1 MSSQEQPDQGEA
13 KPRPLNEPAL
23 TALSLYPQDWAV
35 FLDIDGTLLDLAE
48 SPEAIVVPDYLPATL
63 HALSRQLG
71 GALALVT
78 GRSIEFVDPLFA
90 PFRFPVAGLHGAER
104 RDAAGRMRR
113 THIPPAFQ
121 EMKQAI
127 AREAHTWP
135 GVIVEDKGAA
145 VGVHYRHAPGSE
157 AEIAEAMQRHLEE
170 AGPDWSLQRGKMVIE
185 ICPAHASKGHAV
197 EAFLAEAP
205 FEGRRPVTIGDDVT
219 DETMFA
225 AANRLGGQSVRIGD
239 GNGKTL
245 ARASIGSPARLR
257 DVLATLVK

>member
-1 MSSQEQPDQGEA
+1 MSSQEQPEQGEA
-13 KPRPLNEPAL
+13 KSGSLKEPAL
-23 TALSLYPQDWAV
+23 TALSLYPHDWAL

-48 SPEAIVVPDYLPATL
+48 RPEAIVVPDYLPGTL

-104 RDAAGRMRR
+104 RDAAGRLRR

-127 AREAHTWP
+127 AREAHAWP
-135 GVIVEDKGAA
+135 GAIVEDKGAA
-145 VGVHYRHAPGSE
+145 VTVHYRQTPGSE
-157 AEIAEAMQRHLEE
+157 AEIVEAMQRYLDE
-170 AGPDWSLQRGKMVIE
+170 AGPDWSLQRGKMVVE
-185 ICPAHASKGHAV
+185 ICPAHASKGHAI
-197 EAFLAEAP
+197 EAFLGEAP
-205 FEGRRPVTIGDDVT
+205 FEGRRPITIGDDVT

-239 GNGKTL
+239 ASGKTL

-257 DVLATLVK
+257 EVLATLVK

>member
-1 MSSQEQPDQGEA
+1 MSSQEQPEQGEA
-13 KPRPLNEPAL
+13 KSGSLKEPAL
-23 TALSLYPQDWAV
+23 TALSLYPHDWAL

-48 SPEAIVVPDYLPATL
+48 RPEAIVVPDYLPGTL

-104 RDAAGRMRR
+104 RDAAGRLRR

-127 AREAHTWP
+127 AREAHAWP
-135 GVIVEDKGAA
+135 GAIVEDKGAA
-145 VGVHYRHAPGSE
+145 VTVHYRQTPGSE
-157 AEIAEAMQRHLEE
+157 AEIVEAMQRYLDE
-170 AGPDWSLQRGKMVIE
+170 AGPDWSLQRGKMVVE
-185 ICPAHASKGHAV
+185 ICPAHASKGHAI
-197 EAFLAEAP
+197 EAFLGEAP

-239 GNGKTL
+239 ASGKTL

-257 DVLATLVK
+257 EVLATLVK

>member
-1 MSSQEQPDQGEA
+1 MTFQEQPEQGEA
-13 KPRPLNEPAL
+13 TPRPLKEPAL
-23 TALSLYPQDWAV
+23 TALSLYPHDWAL

-48 SPEAIVVPDYLPATL
+48 TPEAIVVPDDLPATL

-104 RDAAGRMRR
+104 RDAAGRLRR

-121 EMKQAI
+121 DMKQAI
-127 AREAHTWP
+127 AREAHAWP
-135 GVIVEDKGAA
+135 GAIVEDKGAA
-145 VGVHYRHAPGSE
+145 VTVHYRQTPGSE
-157 AEIAEAMQRHLEE
+157 TEIVEAMQRYLEE
-170 AGPDWSLQRGKMVIE
+170 AGPDWSLQRGKMVVE
-185 ICPAHASKGHAV
+185 ICPAHANKGSAV

-239 GNGKTL
+239 GNEKTL

>member
-1 MSSQEQPDQGEA
+1 MSSQEQPEQGEA
-13 KPRPLNEPAL
+13 TPRPLKEPAL
-23 TALSLYPQDWAV
+23 TALSLYPHDWAL

-48 SPEAIVVPDYLPATL
+48 TPEAIVVPDDLPATL

-104 RDAAGRMRR
+104 RDAAGRLRR

-127 AREAHTWP
+127 AYEAQAWP
-135 GVIVEDKGAA
+135 GAIVEDKGAA
-145 VGVHYRHAPGSE
+145 VTIHYRQTPGSE
-157 AEIAEAMQRHLEE
+157 AEIVEAMQRYLDE
-170 AGPDWSLQRGKMVIE
+170 AGPDWSLQRGKMVVE
-185 ICPAHASKGHAV
+185 ICPAHANKGSAV

-225 AANRLGGQSVRIGD
+225 AANRLGGQSVRISD
-239 GNGKTL
+239 GSGKTL

-257 DVLATLVK
+257 EVLATLVK